1 MLSSHVKLHPRFLAK
16 PIAPFRAR
24 VYTSLSRT
32 PASEWKLLLG
42 PEFYS
47 PGTNINPAWLHGF
60 PQLLHSN
67 LPCQLPVSLQP
78 FLCNTFLWDVTRP

>member
-1 MLSSHVKLHPRFLAK
+1 MLSSHLKLHPRFLAK

-60 PQLLHSN
+60 PQLLHST
-67 LPCQLPVSLQP
+67 PVSC
-78 FLCNTFLWDVTRP
+78 LCLFSPSCVTRFCGT